1 MNLDTTNIRNHFKQW
16 LCLYENT
23 IKSYDRILAGEG
35 KSRNQDEI
43 NNALKSIGREGC
55 IIYDLTDLTELT
67 KVREKCHEYKINRP
81 KNTGGNHP
89 RAAIGKYMEFLR
101 SLNKK

>member
-1 MNLDTTNIRNHFKQW
+1 MNLDTTNRRNHFKQW
-16 LCLYENT
+16 LRLNENT
-23 IKSYDRILAGEG
+23 IRSYDRILAGEG
-35 KSRNQDEI
+35 NSRNQKEI
-43 NNALKSIGREGC
+43 NDALKSIGRDGC
-55 IIYDLTDLTELT
+55 IYDLTNPTELN
-67 KVREKCHEYKINRP
+67 KVRKKCHEYKINRP